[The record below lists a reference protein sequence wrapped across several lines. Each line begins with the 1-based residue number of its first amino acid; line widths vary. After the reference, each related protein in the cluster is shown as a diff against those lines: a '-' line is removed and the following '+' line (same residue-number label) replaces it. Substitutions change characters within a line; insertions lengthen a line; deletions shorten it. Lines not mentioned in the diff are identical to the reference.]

1 MPGSVAEGRVP
12 VTVVAGDRRVDVS
25 LPASV
30 PTVEV
35 LPDVARALGID
46 DVPATVLSRPDGTGL
61 DPDAGAGANG
71 VRPGEVL
78 VLGPAPP
85 PPRRYDDAAELAA
98 DLLDEETSGPEVHG
112 LLPALALWGFAAVAV
127 LAGWV
132 AAAGQETGIRL
143 VVAGGVLAVL
153 AVGSAVHPGPLRWVA
168 LPLAPVGVGAVAVG
182 LATHALPVPVSALV
196 AVLVVLV
203 VVSTRA
209 FPAAA
214 LAGPAGR
221 HAAGAVD
228 RERLAEDLRFAGAAL
243 LAASVAAS
251 VMVVLAV
258 PLLVVAGPGGAVL
271 ALACCVV
278 LLLRDRAVRRD
289 PLRLSSQLPGVVGL
303 VAVVATWLVLHPAA
317 ALPVLGG
324 LAAAVGLVAA
334 RPWSPGSAYAARAAD
349 VLEALGLLALAPL
362 LVVTTGVLEVVGW

>member
-12 VTVVAGDRRVDVS
+12 ITVVAGDRRVDVS

-46 DVPATVLSRPDGTGL
+46 DVQAAVLSRPDGTGL

-78 VLGPAPP
+78 VLGPAAP

-98 DLLDEETSGPEVHG
+98 DLLEEEASGPEAHG
-112 LLPALALWGFAAVAV
+112 VLPALALWGFAAVAV

-132 AAAGQETGIRL
+132 AAEGQDTGIRL
-143 VVAGGVLAVL
+143 AVAGGVLAVL
-153 AVGSAVHPGPLRWVA
+153 AVGVAVRPGRLRWMA
-168 LPLAPVGVGAVAVG
+168 LPLAPVGVSAVVVG
-182 LATHALPVPVSALV
+182 LATHVLPVPMGALV
-196 AVLVVLV
+196 AVLVVSV
-203 VVSTRA
+203 VVATRA

-228 RERLAEDLRFAGAAL
+228 RERLTEDLRFAGAVV

-258 PLLVVAGPGGAVL
+258 PLLVVAGPGGAAL

-278 LLLRDRAVRRD
+278 LLLRDRAVRRG

-303 VAVVATWLVLHPAA
+303 VAVVASWLVLHPEA

-324 LAAAVGLVAA
+324 LVAAVGLLATC
-334 RPWSPGSAYAARAAD
+334 PWSPGSAYVARAAD
-349 VLEALGLLALAPL
+349 LLEAAALLALAPL
-362 LVVTTGVLEVVGW
+362 LVLTTGVLGVVTG